1 LDDKRH
7 WSILASCGLAVVGL
21 AVVTIIA
28 SMLSGYQI
36 IGVIAGFV
44 ILALAGH
51 ATFNGNVGMV
61 RIVLAFTSLLFSLSL
76 LGCILT
82 RTLVEQL
89 PLQLLAFILILFSFE
104 TMTLIVEHRRLHMG
118 TNISNNALT
127 VMSWKIVQRRMTWL
141 AIVFSGCY
149 VLTICA
155 IYVGVYVHSIVPFL
169 GDASVYLVAATVS
182 LALLVTFRE
191 DLTMRDNSVA

>member
-1 LDDKRH
+1 M
-7 WSILASCGLAVVGL
+7 VGL

-44 ILALAGH
+44 ILVLAGH
-51 ATFNGNVGMV
+51 AMFNGNVGRV
-61 RIVLAFTSLLFSLSL
+61 RIVLASTCLLFSLSL
-76 LGCILT
+76 LDCILT
-82 RTLVEQL
+82 RTLVEEL
-89 PLQLLAFILILFSFE
+89 PLQLLAFILILFSLE
-104 TMTLIVEHRRLHMG
+104 TMTLIVEHRRLHMD

-127 VMSWKIVQRRMTWL
+127 VMSWKIVQRRMTWR
-141 AIVFSGCY
+141 AIIFSGCY

-155 IYVGVYVHSIVPFL
+155 IYVGFYLHSIVPFL

-191 DLTMRDNSVA
+191 DLAMRDHNSVT